1 VEEGPNAPESAHHSQ
16 RPTHLAIGRVVK
28 PHGLAGEVEVQILTD
43 FPDRFDMLKT
53 VFLGDDH
60 TPAVLESQ
68 RRHGRLIL
76 LKFAGCDDPGEA
88 EKLRREL
95 IYVPV
100 DEAVP
105 LEEDEYYLHEI
116 VGLQAWTTE
125 GEYLG
130 RVEEVIDTG
139 SNDVYVVR
147 DGARETLV
155 PALSDVVLKIDTKR
169 GRIEVQLMKGLR

>member
-1 VEEGPNAPESAHHSQ
+1 
-16 RPTHLAIGRVVK
+16 LK
-28 PHGLAGEVEVQILTD
+28 PHGLAGEVQVQILTD

-53 VFLGDDH
+53 VYLGEH
-60 TPAVLESQ
+60 YTAAVLESQ
-68 RRHGRLIL
+68 RRHGRRIL
-76 LKFAGCDDPGEA
+76 LKFEGCDDREEA
-88 EKLRREL
+88 EKLRGEL

-105 LEEDEYYLHEI
+105 LEEDEYYVHEI

-130 RVEEVIDTG
+130 RIEEVIHTG

-147 DGARETLV
+147 DSVRETLI
-155 PALSDVVLKIDTKR
+155 PALSDVVLKIDTEQ

>member
-1 VEEGPNAPESAHHSQ
+1 MAGPNALESARYSR
-16 RPTHLAIGRVVK
+16 RPTHLAIGRVLK
-28 PHGLAGEVEVQILTD
+28 PHGLAGEVQVQILTD
-43 FPDRFDMLKT
+43 FPDRFDTLKT
-53 VFLGDDH
+53 VYVGERY
-60 TPAVLESQ
+60 TPAILESQ
-68 RRHGRLIL
+68 RRHGRRML
-76 LKFAGCDDPGEA
+76 LKFEGYDDLEEA
-88 EKLRREL
+88 EKLRGEM

-105 LEEDEYYLHEI
+105 LEEDEYYVHEI

-130 RVEEVIDTG
+130 RIEEVIHTG

-147 DGARETLV
+147 DSVRETLI
-155 PALSDVVLKIDTKR
+155 PALSDVVLKIDTEQ

>member
-1 VEEGPNAPESAHHSQ
+1 
-16 RPTHLAIGRVVK
+16 LK
-28 PHGLAGEVEVQILTD
+28 PHGLAGEVQVQILTD
-43 FPDRFDMLKT
+43 FPDRFDILKT
-53 VFLGDDH
+53 VYLGEH
-60 TPAVLESQ
+60 YTPALLDSQ
-68 RRHGRLIL
+68 RRHGRRIL
-76 LKFAGCDDPGEA
+76 LKFEGCEDREEA
-88 EKLRREL
+88 EKLRGEL

-105 LEEDEYYLHEI
+105 LEEDEYYVHEI

-130 RVEEVIDTG
+130 RIEEVIHTG

-147 DGARETLV
+147 DSVRETLI
-155 PALSDVVLKIDTKR
+155 PALSDVVLKIDTEQ

>member
-1 VEEGPNAPESAHHSQ
+1 M
-16 RPTHLAIGRVVK
+16 K
-28 PHGLAGEVEVQILTD
+28 PHGLVGEVDVQILTD
-43 FPDRFDMLKT
+43 FPDRFGLLKT
-53 VFLGDDH
+53 IYLGERYA
-60 TPAVLESQ
+60 PAVLESQ
-68 RRHGRLIL
+68 RRHGRRIL
-76 LKFAGCDDPGEA
+76 LKFEGCDDREEA
-88 EKLRREL
+88 EKLRGEL

-130 RVEEVIDTG
+130 RIEEVIDTG

-147 DGARETLV
+147 DGVRETLI
-155 PALSDVVLKIDTKR
+155 PALSDVVLSIDTKQ

>member
-1 VEEGPNAPESAHHSQ
+1 MVAGPNALESARHSR
-16 RPTHLAIGRVVK
+16 RPTHLAIGRVSK

-53 VFLGDDH
+53 VYVGERY
-60 TPAVLESQ
+60 TPAFLESQ
-68 RRHGRLIL
+68 RRHGRRIL
-76 LKFAGCDDPGEA
+76 LKFEGCEDREEA
-88 EKLRREL
+88 EKLRGEL

-130 RVEEVIDTG
+130 RIEEVIDTG

-147 DGARETLV
+147 DGVRETLI
-155 PALSDVVLKIDTKR
+155 PALSDVVLNIDIEH

>member
-1 VEEGPNAPESAHHSQ
+1 M
-16 RPTHLAIGRVVK
+16 K
-28 PHGLAGEVEVQILTD
+28 PHGLAGEVEAQILTD

-53 VFLGDDH
+53 VYLGEH
-60 TPAVLESQ
+60 YTPAVLESQ
-68 RRHGRLIL
+68 RRHGHRIL
-76 LKFAGCDDPGEA
+76 LKFEGCEDREEA
-88 EKLRREL
+88 EKLRGEL

-130 RVEEVIDTG
+130 RIEEVIDTG

-147 DGARETLV
+147 DGVRETLI
-155 PALSDVVLKIDTKR
+155 PALSDVVLRIDIAH

>member
-1 VEEGPNAPESAHHSQ
+1 MAGPNALESARYSR
-16 RPTHLAIGRVVK
+16 RPTHLAIGRVLK
-28 PHGLAGEVEVQILTD
+28 PHGLAGEVQVQILTD

-53 VFLGDDH
+53 VYLGEH
-60 TPAVLESQ
+60 YTPALLDSQ
-68 RRHGRLIL
+68 RRHGRRIL
-76 LKFAGCDDPGEA
+76 LKFEGYDDLEEV
-88 EKLRREL
+88 EKLRGEM

-105 LEEDEYYLHEI
+105 LEEDEYYVHEI

-130 RVEEVIDTG
+130 RIEEVIHTG

-147 DGARETLV
+147 DSVRETLI
-155 PALSDVVLKIDTKR
+155 PALSDVVLKIDTEQ

>member
-1 VEEGPNAPESAHHSQ
+1 M
-16 RPTHLAIGRVVK
+16 K
-28 PHGLAGEVEVQILTD
+28 PHGLAGEVQVQILTD
-43 FPDRFDMLKT
+43 FPDRFDTLKT
-53 VFLGDDH
+53 VYVGERY
-60 TPAVLESQ
+60 TPAILESQ
-68 RRHGRLIL
+68 RRHGRRIL
-76 LKFAGCDDPGEA
+76 LKFEGYDDLEEA
-88 EKLRREL
+88 EKLRGEM

-105 LEEDEYYLHEI
+105 LEEDEYYVHEI

-130 RVEEVIDTG
+130 RIEEVIHTG

-147 DGARETLV
+147 DSVRETLI
-155 PALSDVVLKIDTKR
+155 PALSDVVLKIDTEQ

>member
-1 VEEGPNAPESAHHSQ
+1 
-16 RPTHLAIGRVVK
+16 LK
-28 PHGLAGEVEVQILTD
+28 PHGLAGEVQVQILTD

-53 VFLGDDH
+53 VYLGEH
-60 TPAVLESQ
+60 YTPALLDSQ
-68 RRHGRLIL
+68 RRHGRRIL
-76 LKFAGCDDPGEA
+76 LKFEGCEDREEA
-88 EKLRREL
+88 EKLRGEL

-105 LEEDEYYLHEI
+105 LEEDEYYVHEI

-130 RVEEVIDTG
+130 RIEEVIHTG

-147 DGARETLV
+147 DSVRETLI
-155 PALSDVVLKIDTKR
+155 PALSDVVLKIDTEQ